1 MGFFDRV
8 VGREHPTGAR
18 TDDELAIE
26 RYEHLLATAPPETVE
41 QAHTEAFA
49 KLTPEQ
55 RDMMFDRFVERAST
69 PRERP
74 AHAQPETFAKTVTR
88 TPGMFTR
95 MLGGSYGDWSFSS
108 TMGSSILRVFDHV
121 IGSELAIA
129 FMVNDFGGENV
140 SGDSVA
146 GNEAGDDFGF

>member
-1 MGFFDRV
+1 MGFLDRL
-8 VGREHPTGAR
+8 VGHEHPTGGR

-41 QAHTEAFA
+41 QVHTEAFA
-49 KLTPEQ
+49 KLTPKQ

-74 AHAQPETFAKTVTR
+74 ADAQPETSAKTVTR
-88 TPGMFTR
+88 TPGVFTR
-95 MLGGSYGDWSFSS
+95 MLGGRYGDWRFSN
-108 TMGSSILRVFDHV
+108 TMGSSILGVVGHV